1 MDRNLRRVKKT
12 IVTALQACVTL
23 AILFLVFRNPQKRH
37 EMAEIIRQADH
48 MWLFAGFACY
58 GVVEILAGI
67 RWQILLRIQGISLG
81 WARLTMLLLIGV
93 FFNYFIPGGTGGD
106 VVKIFYLLKETP
118 GKRSAALLT
127 VLMDRV
133 VGLMAL
139 IVMAGFLIATRW
151 SWLVSAPDTAKAV
164 WTCLIILGA
173 AVVGIG
179 FSLIVSRFG
188 LVHKLPGRL
197 PGRDRLAEMAFAYD
211 LHAKAW
217 RPTLAAFV
225 LSIGA
230 HIAYFAVF
238 FCPALSFHAS
248 NVRIPTFGELCA
260 ILPVINSILGMPIS
274 IGGLGLRE
282 GLFKLFLGQLCGVS
296 DAVAV
301 LMSSAGYLLTMAW
314 GAIGGVIYLCYRP
327 SEHLNLREIARS
339 VAGME
344 HAVAEEEIALETAKT
359 KEH

>member
-1 MDRNLRRVKKT
+1 VKKT
-12 IVTALQACVTL
+12 IITILQACVTL
-23 AILFLVFRNPQKRH
+23 AVLFLVFRNPEKRH
-37 EMAEIIRQADH
+37 EMANIIRHADH

-81 WARLTMLLLIGV
+81 WVRLSMLLLIGV

-127 VLMDRV
+127 VLMDRL
-133 VGLMAL
+133 VGLIAL
-139 IVMAGFLIATRW
+139 IFMAGFLIAARW
-151 SWLVSAPDTAKAV
+151 SWLVSTPNTAKAV
-164 WTCLIILGA
+164 WSCLILLGS
-173 AVVGIG
+173 AVFGVG

-188 LVHKLPGRL
+188 LVHKLPARL
-197 PGRDRLAEMAFAYD
+197 PGRDRLAEMALAYD

-217 RPTLAAFV
+217 RPMLSAFA

-238 FCPALSFHAS
+238 YCPALSFHAS

-260 ILPVINSILGMPIS
+260 IMPVVNTILGMPIS

-282 GLFKLFLGQLCGVS
+282 GLFKLFFGQLCGVD

-301 LMSSAGYLLTMAW
+301 VMSSAGYLLTMAW
-314 GAIGGVIYLCYRP
+314 GLIGGVIYLFYRS
-327 SEHLNLREIARS
+327 SEHTKLREISRS

-344 HAVAEEEIALETAKT
+344 HAVAEEEIALETSKT
-359 KEH
+359 KDL